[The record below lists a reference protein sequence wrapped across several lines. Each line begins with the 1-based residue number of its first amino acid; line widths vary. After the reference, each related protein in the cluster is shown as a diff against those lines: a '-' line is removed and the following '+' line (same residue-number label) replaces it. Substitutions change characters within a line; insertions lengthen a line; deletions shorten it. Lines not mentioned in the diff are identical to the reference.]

1 MRTAV
6 LGVGNMKSAFDDF
19 KAEALK
25 RKTAVKKGQSS
36 SKEFEDWILVQ
47 SSRLYEI

>member
-1 MRTAV
+1 
-6 LGVGNMKSAFDDF
+6 MKSAFDDF

-47 SSRLYEI
+47 SSKLYDL

>member
-1 MRTAV
+1 
-6 LGVGNMKSAFDDF
+6 MKSAFDDF

-25 RKTAVKKGQSS
+25 RKTAVKNGKTS

-47 SSRLYEI
+47 SSTLYKL

>member
-1 MRTAV
+1 
-6 LGVGNMKSAFDDF
+6 MKSAFEAF

-47 SSRLYEI
+47 SSILYKL

>member
-1 MRTAV
+1 
-6 LGVGNMKSAFDDF
+6 MKSAFEDF

-36 SKEFEDWILVQ
+36 PKEFEDWILVQ
-47 SSRLYEI
+47 SSNLYEL